1 MIRRLYLAPVFL
13 AVALMSG
20 CAARVSYRT
29 YDPYYH
35 DYHVWTDAE
44 GPYYNSW
51 IVGNTSAKRGVQAPA
66 ASGPAGVL
74 ALAARSSVIA
84 RGAIQDPPGGNG
96 PKKKGRTSVRP
107 LFFRY
112 LNS

>member
-13 AVALMSG
+13 AVALLSG

-51 IVGNTSAKRGVQAPA
+51 ITE
-66 ASGPAGVL
+66 
-74 ALAARSSVIA
+74 
-84 RGAIQDPPGGNG
+84 
-96 PKKKGRTSVRP
+96 THRP
-107 LFFRY
+107 NVEFRRLRPRDRQEY
-112 LNS
+112 WRWRHDHR